1 MPPVNP
7 GDHYVH
13 PRILRRHPE
22 LDPQQR
28 RFIGHG
34 EGPLLGLAGPGAGKT
49 QCIELRAANLL
60 LTGRVCPEELTL
72 CTFGKPAAQELR
84 ERFLASAQAL
94 GCSADAGQVRIS
106 TIHSLCHQILAAHA
120 SAVGLKSP
128 FRLLDEDVQR
138 LLMGSRFD
146 DIFGPDLDVLEARGW
161 RDERDIVYQA
171 RRYFDRIADERIAL
185 KTLCNSPRVFDAAL
199 ARCCWRYRRVL
210 LEINA
215 MDFAHLQVMATVLL
229 DDSGIASTVGAPMR
243 YIMVDEYQDTS
254 HIQQRIL
261 FRLAE
266 AHNNLA
272 VVGDDDQSIYRFRG
286 ASVRDLLQFP
296 DRFPNAAVVS
306 LMKNYRSH
314 VGIVDAYSLWMPT
327 AADWAHP
334 DRRDVSFR
342 HDKTIVAHAPD
353 DHASYPSVISV
364 SGTSPYDEGR
374 QLAELF
380 RFLKSAGAIT
390 RYGQIALLLHSVK
403 DRVAGPYLDAL
414 EDAGVPVRH
423 VAAGSGDDA
432 AAGGSSGHVLVT
444 TIHQAKGREW
454 PVVAVGGLDNPGR
467 HDDPVGDHLS
477 RYHRRDPFEPA
488 DRMAAFDRARVY
500 YTAFSRP
507 SGVLALSA
515 TGRPHRSFDAIW
527 DGLPRWPDIDHAALG
542 RQRFTEGHLTSA
554 GTRAPDFVSDLV
566 INMDPMES
574 LTMRL
579 PPDISVIF

>member
-1 MPPVNP
+1 MSKEKEIMPPVNSS
-7 GDHYVH
+7 DHYVH
-13 PRILRRHPE
+13 PRIRRRHPE
-22 LDPQQR
+22 LDPQQL

-49 QCIELRAANLL
+49 KCIELRAVNLL
-60 LTGRVCPEELTL
+60 LTGRASPAELVL
-72 CTFGKPAAQELR
+72 CTFGKPAARELR
-84 ERFLASAQAL
+84 QRFLASAQAL
-94 GCSADAGQVRIS
+94 DCSADVARVRIS

-146 DIFGPDLDVLEARGW
+146 SIFGPDLDVLEARGW
-161 RDERDIVYQA
+161 RDERDIVYQS
-171 RRYFDRIADERIAL
+171 RRYCDRIADERIAL

-254 HIQQRIL
+254 YVQQRIL
-261 FRLAE
+261 LRLAA

-286 ASVRDLLQFP
+286 ASVQNLLEFP
-296 DRFPNAAVVS
+296 NRFPNAEVVR
-306 LMKNYRSH
+306 LVKNYRSH
-314 VGIVDAYSLWMPT
+314 SGIVDAYSRWMPT
-327 AADWAHP
+327 AADWSNP

-342 HDKTIVAHAPD
+342 HDKTTVANAPD
-353 DHASYPSVISV
+353 RHASYPSVISV

-374 QLAELF
+374 QLGELF
-380 RFLKSAGAIT
+380 RLLKSAGAIS

-423 VAAGSGDDA
+423 VAAGSGDDVA
-432 AAGGSSGHVLVT
+432 ADGFSDRVLVT

-477 RYHRRDPFEPA
+477 PYHRRDPFEPA
-488 DRMAAFDRARVY
+488 DRIAAFDRARVY
-500 YTAFSRP
+500 YVAFSRP
-507 SGVLALSA
+507 SGLLALSA
-515 TGRPHRSFDAIW
+515 TGRPHRCFDAIW
-527 DGLPRWPDIDHAALG
+527 DGVPHWPDIDRAALG
-542 RQRFTEGHLTSA
+542 AQRFSHAHSA
-554 GTRAPDFVSDLV
+554 GAGVPSPDLV
-566 INMDPMES
+566 IDLDRIEN
-574 LTMRL
+574 LTVRL
-579 PPDISVIF
+579 GT